1 MKLHE
6 YQARELLARYGVPVP
21 GGDVA
26 ETSHDAERIATL
38 YNGSV
43 VVKAQVLMGGRGK
56 AGGIRLCETPEEAG
70 KAARDILG
78 KRLVSPQNP
87 QGMVVEKV
95 LVVERLDIE
104 REYYLAVLID
114 RSRQADVVML
124 SAEGGMDIEEIAR
137 EKPEAIA
144 RVYVKPR
151 WGIWDYEVRAVLRQ
165 LGVERELWR
174 EFAEMVRKVYRAFVE
189 SDATLVEIN
198 PCVKTSEGKLV
209 AADAKVILDDNA
221 LYRHPEFQNLSE
233 ETAEDPL
240 EMLAARKGI
249 AYVRLDG
256 EVGVMG
262 NGAGLVML
270 TLDEIARAGKRA
282 ANFLDVG
289 GGAQASR
296 VKECVELV
304 LRDERVKALLINIF
318 GGITRGD
325 EVARG
330 IVDALSDMEVKV
342 PIVVRIEG
350 TNAEEAKEILSQAK
364 LIPAETIAEAA
375 QKVAQLV

>member
-6 YQARELLARYGVPVP
+6 YQARELLARYGAPVP

-26 ETSHDAERIATL
+26 DTSHDAERIATL
-38 YNGSV
+38 YNGLV

-70 KAARDILG
+70 KAAREILG

-87 QGMVVEKV
+87 QGMVAEKV
-95 LVVERLDIE
+95 LVVERLDIAH
-104 REYYLAVLID
+104 EYYLAVLVD
-114 RSRQADVVML
+114 RSRQKDVVMI
-124 SAEGGMDIEEIAR
+124 SAEGGMDIEEVAKK
-137 EKPEAIA
+137 KPDAIA
-144 RVYVKPR
+144 RIYVDPK
-151 WGIWDYEVRAVLRQ
+151 WGIWDYEVRALLRQ
-165 LGVERELWR
+165 LGIKRELWR
-174 EFAEMVRKVYRAFVE
+174 PFGEMVRRIYRVFVE
-189 SDATLVEIN
+189 NDATLVEIN
-198 PCVKTSEGKLV
+198 PCVETVAGKLV

-221 LYRHPEFQNLSE
+221 LFRHPEFKELSE

-240 EMLAARKGI
+240 EMLAAQKGI

-256 EVGVMG
+256 EIGVIG

-289 GGAQASR
+289 GGAQAPR

-304 LRDERVKALLINIF
+304 LQDERVKALLINIF

-350 TNAEEAKEILSQAK
+350 TNSEEAKKILAQAN
-364 LIPAETIAEAA
+364 LIPAETIGEAA
-375 QKVAQLV
+375 RKVAQLV

>member
-38 YNGSV
+38 YGGAV

-56 AGGIRLCETPEEAG
+56 AGGIRLCQTPEEAR
-70 KAARDILG
+70 KSAQDMLG

-95 LVVERLDIE
+95 LVVEKLNIE
-104 REYYLAVLID
+104 HEYYIAVLVD
-114 RSRQADVVML
+114 RSQQSDVVMV
-124 SAEGGMDIEEIAR
+124 SPEGGVDIEEVAR

-144 RVYVKPR
+144 KLYVDPK
-151 WGIWDYEVRAVLRQ
+151 WGIWDYEVRALLRS

-174 EFAEMVRKVYRAFVE
+174 DFVEVIRRVYRVFVE
-189 SDATLVEIN
+189 SDATLVEVN

-221 LYRHPEFQNLSE
+221 LYRHPEFRELTE

-240 EMLAARKGI
+240 EELASRKGI

-256 EVGVMG
+256 EIGVIG

-270 TLDEIARAGKRA
+270 TLDEIVRAGKRP

-289 GGAQASR
+289 GGAQAPR
-296 VKECVELV
+296 VKESVELV
-304 LRDERVKALLINIF
+304 LKDERVKALLINIF

-350 TNAEEAKEILSQAK
+350 TRAEEAKKILAQAN
-364 LIPAETIAEAA
+364 LVPAETIAEAA
-375 QKVAQLV
+375 EKVAQLV